1 MISSSPNFQRSRNSS
16 TSLETVVAA
25 LKSAT
30 TAADVWVL
38 HEIDPQAL
46 LRRGG
51 IEIAPAR
58 QLLFFHPRYM
68 KRLLDADPAAGL
80 EAPLKFLILTDGT
93 GAVVRWFDPV
103 ASFGRYDNEA
113 LRSLGLELS
122 VLCQQIADAALAGS
136 P

>member
-1 MISSSPNFQRSRNSS
+1 MTTAHTFQRSRDSS
-16 TSLETVVAA
+16 LAVETVVAA
-25 LKSAT
+25 LKRAI

-80 EAPLKFLILTDGT
+80 EAPLKFLILTDGP
-93 GAVVRWFDPV
+93 GVVVRWFDPV
-103 ASFGRYDNEA
+103 ASFGRYGNEA

-122 VLCQQIADAALAGS
+122 ALCEQVADAALADA